1 MDRNQQLGEL
11 WLEAFAAERGAADGT
26 LKAYGEYL
34 DFYLKFLGERGLT
47 VGEVTQDIIRDY
59 LGYLG
64 SIGYAD
70 KTIEGRRAVVR
81 ALHQFLLSEK
91 ITADDPTI
99 QMAPMRRQQ
108 RLPTVL
114 SVAEVTRLLDTT
126 HAQAENPSV
135 SLFKRASFAR
145 RAALLETIYA
155 SGMTVSE
162 AVSLPA
168 RAARTKVPH
177 LLIRG
182 KGDKERIVLLH
193 AKALEAVQRWRRLA
207 AEYGTYSGVWL
218 FHSVRDGGKHLST
231 RAAER
236 EIKEA
241 AIAAGLSRADLVTPH
256 VLRHAFATHLFA
268 HGADLR
274 VIQAF
279 LGHEDLGS
287 TEIYS
292 IAGRALARGHSRNI
306 GYGMKT
312 LPSA

>member
-11 WLEAFAAERGAADGT
+11 WLEAFAAERGAADRT
-26 LKAYGEYL
+26 VKTYGEYL
-34 DFYLKFLGERGLT
+34 DFYLRFLGERGLT

-70 KTIEGRRAVVR
+70 RTIEGRRVVVR
-81 ALHQFLLSEK
+81 ALHRFLLSEK
-91 ITADDPTI
+91 FTADDPTI
-99 QMAPMRRQQ
+99 QMAPMRPQQ

-135 SLFKRASFAR
+135 SLFKQASFAR

-155 SGMTVSE
+155 SGMRVSE

-193 AKALEAVQRWRRLA
+193 AKALEAMQRWRRLA
-207 AEYGTYSGVWL
+207 AEYGTNSGVWL
-218 FHSVRDGGKHLST
+218 FHSVRAGGKHLST

-287 TEIYS
+287 TEIY
-292 IAGRALARGHSRNI
+292 AHV
-306 GYGMKT
+306 
-312 LPSA
+312 

>member
-1 MDRNQQLGEL
+1 MDRNRQLGEL

-26 LKAYGEYL
+26 LKAYGEDL
-34 DFYLKFLGERGLT
+34 DFYLRFLGERGLT

-59 LGYLG
+59 LGYLS

-70 KTIEGRRAVVR
+70 RTIEGRRAVVR
-81 ALHQFLLSEK
+81 ALHRFLLSEK

-99 QMAPMRRQQ
+99 QMAPMRRQE

-126 HAQAENPSV
+126 HAQAEDRSV
-135 SLFKRASFAR
+135 SLLKRASFAR

-155 SGMTVSE
+155 SGMRVSE

-193 AKALEAVQRWRRLA
+193 AKALEAVQRWRRPA
-207 AEYGTYSGVWL
+207 AAYATDSRLWL
-218 FHSVRDGGKHLST
+218 FHSVRDGAKHLT
-231 RAAER
+231 TPAAEL
-236 EIKEA
+236 EI
-241 AIAAGLSRADLVTPH
+241 
-256 VLRHAFATHLFA
+256 
-268 HGADLR
+268 
-274 VIQAF
+274 
-279 LGHEDLGS
+279 
-287 TEIYS
+287 
-292 IAGRALARGHSRNI
+292 
-306 GYGMKT
+306 
-312 LPSA
+312 